1 MTREVAYVIENDSG
15 NYDVWLNGREILA
28 LANLG
33 YQAAL
38 SRARDVIRRKGG
50 GDIVIEKLDGTVKI
64 EVL

>member
-1 MTREVAYVIENDSG
+1 MTREVAYVMENDSG
-15 NYDVWLNGREILA
+15 KFDVWLNGRKILDA
-28 LANLG
+28 ANLG

-50 GDIVIEKLDGTVKI
+50 GDIIIEKLDGTVKT